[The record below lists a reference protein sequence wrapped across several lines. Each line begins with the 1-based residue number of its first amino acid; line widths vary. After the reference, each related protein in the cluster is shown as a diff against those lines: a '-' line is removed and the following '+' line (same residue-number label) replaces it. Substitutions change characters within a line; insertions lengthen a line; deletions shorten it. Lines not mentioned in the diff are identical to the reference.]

1 MGGRGSGGSRSGG
14 GSASANTPRLVSPN
28 QYYQEKYR
36 DLTDKELNR
45 ALINSR
51 NLMNKENA
59 KVRFEE
65 AQLEKVLKDFKNVS
79 MSDADYEAKSAALDK
94 QMSKVN
100 EARSRASVRETAYYL
115 AINEKNNVR
124 AKQTVADLNQMT
136 NGQLNSYYNRMYASG
151 AKARTK
157 AERTNNPKTR
167 AKYTKLYEE
176 HYQNFFK
183 ANAEKE
189 KRSLWGRDW

>member
-14 GSASANTPRLVSPN
+14 GGASANPPRLVSPS

-65 AQLEKVLKDFKNVS
+65 AQLEKVLNDFKNGRIG
-79 MSDADYEAKSAALDK
+79 KITL
-94 QMSKVN
+94 
-100 EARSRASVRETAYYL
+100 
-115 AINEKNNVR
+115 EKWE
-124 AKQTVADLNQMT
+124 D
-136 NGQLNSYYNRMYASG
+136 
-151 AKARTK
+151 
-157 AERTNNPKTR
+157 
-167 AKYTKLYEE
+167 
-176 HYQNFFK
+176 
-183 ANAEKE
+183 
-189 KRSLWGRDW
+189 